1 MAPYTKPLEPSI
13 AAQVAVLCSFPKV
26 GFQVRDVRCGWED
39 AEFAD
44 RFTVH
49 VPCGWDKL
57 EWYVQFNGSR
67 PWDPPDVIF
76 HSSPDGLCFQ
86 PLLLPGGMAGEGS
99 SWGLLKDWQHNDSYR
114 LLRLLLHL
122 RSVFYSLH
130 NRLFPCY
137 PFQCIL
143 STYHTPSSESC
154 SWQCRC
160 WESISA
166 LSLTSAVLGGVDGCW
181 GVLMGAGKR
190 WWVLGDADG
199 CWGLL
204 GQPSPQAAGE
214 WVMGGAGECMG
225 GAGECMGGAGECMG
239 GAGECMGG
247 AGECMGGA
255 GECMGGAGECMG
267 GTRVEDNGCSPSL
280 TVQVPPLFLPHPPHS
295 QFKFPLTHSS
305 SPPSLSPASPQQIK
319 FPISGTSGSANGKAS
334 TPQLKLGGP
343 PLLLSLLGF
352 PETKLPAWT
361 DTMCTVAYLPEL
373 AAFIHQRKLT
383 RNCSPTPHSLCPP
396 TAACAWCV
404 PPHSL
409 HVPDTCSSHHLHVN
423 ATQSAAFLGAPAGLL
438 LRWRSASGEWRER
451 VCLMGVFDG
460 CVLLGACWV
469 RAAGCV
475 LGACWVRAGR
485 VLLGACWVRAA
496 GCVLLGACCW
506 VRAAG
511 CVLLGACCW
520 VRAAGCLLGI
530 WWVLGVDCVSQ
541 CSLCLI
547 GIELCTQSAS
557 SLSPSLRASSVL
569 KLIPGR

>member
-13 AAQVAVLCSFPKV
+13 AAQVAVLCSFPKF

-86 PLLLPGGMAGEGS
+86 PLLLPDGMAGEGS

-122 RSVFYSLH
+122 RA
-130 NRLFPCY
+130 LFLQQQRQQAEAVEDGRVK
-137 PFQCIL
+137 FEL
-143 STYHTPSSESC
+143 STLAQQVRGGGGGLGVKGGRERGRGKGEAERWHML
-154 SWQCRC
+154 QG
-160 WESISA
+160 WEA
-166 LSLTSAVLGGVDGCW
+166 VEDGRVQLELSTLAQQVGGGTGQAGGGRRGGGGW
-181 GVLMGAGKR
+181 G
-190 WWVLGDADG
+190 GD
-199 CWGLL
+199 
-204 GQPSPQAAGE
+204 
-214 WVMGGAGECMG
+214 GGAGRGKGEAADGTGYRAGRRWRMG
-225 GAGECMGGAGECMG
+225 GSNSSSARWHSSRLHPHPYSLTHVLPFLQSTPEELQLAVPVLGIDLRPL
-239 GAGECMGG
+239 
-247 AGECMGGA
+247 
-255 GECMGGAGECMG
+255 
-267 GTRVEDNGCSPSL
+267 THFSSSSPSL

-373 AAFIHQRKLT
+373 AAFIHQRLDT
-383 RNCSPTPHSLCPP
+383 AVSSMQSRAEFISALPAVFGQPLETDTQLFSHTTLFVSANSCMCLHFTAHNHPVASEPISSFPWSPRWSPAQMAQRLGSFLEDET
-396 TAACAWCV
+396 V
-404 PPHSL
+404 
-409 HVPDTCSSHHLHVN
+409 
-423 ATQSAAFLGAPAGLL
+423 AFK
-438 LRWRSASGEWRER
+438 RFCIDVS
-451 VCLMGVFDG
+451 
-460 CVLLGACWV
+460 
-469 RAAGCV
+469 RAA
-475 LGACWVRAGR
+475 A
-485 VLLGACWVRAA
+485 
-496 GCVLLGACCW
+496 
-506 VRAAG
+506 
-511 CVLLGACCW
+511 
-520 VRAAGCLLGI
+520 
-530 WWVLGVDCVSQ
+530 
-541 CSLCLI
+541 
-547 GIELCTQSAS
+547 SA
-557 SLSPSLRASSVL
+557 RT
-569 KLIPGR
+569 